1 MEPQEKEYFGLTVV
15 DWIWLIGMVTVCA
28 FVLDHA
34 LELERIRVE
43 KHGY

>member
-1 MEPQEKEYFGLTVV
+1 MNSKKYFGLTVV
-15 DWIWLIGMVTVCA
+15 DWLWVIGMVIATV